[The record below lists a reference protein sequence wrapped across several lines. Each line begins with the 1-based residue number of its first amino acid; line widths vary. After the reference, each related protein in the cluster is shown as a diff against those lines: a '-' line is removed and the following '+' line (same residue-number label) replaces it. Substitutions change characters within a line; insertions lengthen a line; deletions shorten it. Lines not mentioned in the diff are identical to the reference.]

1 MYALQQ
7 HQLLYLYPELVCP
20 SQLKDPLIES
30 YVCPTAAQLNDPL
43 IESYVCPTAAPVI
56 ISLPGVGLPLTTK
69 RSPGR
74 ELCMPYSSTA
84 KRSPDRELC
93 MPYSSTSYYIF
104 TRSCTCMKNIYYRKC
119 YGICLMR
126 VVVLLNVLVHFLI
139 LIYIDFLICLKYQI
153 LYLNYSQ

>member
-20 SQLKDPLIES
+20 SQLKDPLVESYVCPTAAQLNDPLIESYVCPTAAQLNDPLIESYVCPTAAQLNDPLIES

-74 ELCMPYSSTA
+74 EFY
-84 KRSPDRELC
+84 

-104 TRSCTCMKNIYYRKC
+104 TRSW
-119 YGICLMR
+119 
-126 VVVLLNVLVHFLI
+126 LVPH
-139 LIYIDFLICLKYQI
+139 
-153 LYLNYSQ
+153 N